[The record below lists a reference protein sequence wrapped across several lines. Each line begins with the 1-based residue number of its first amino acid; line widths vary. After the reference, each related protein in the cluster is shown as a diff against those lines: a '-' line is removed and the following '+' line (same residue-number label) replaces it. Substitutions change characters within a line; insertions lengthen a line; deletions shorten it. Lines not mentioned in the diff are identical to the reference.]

1 MGEITSSPYF
11 YIQGL
16 LMKTTY
22 CKLDEVNNIA
32 VELIKTD
39 SGKTI
44 ISIVDKIHK
53 PNQMCYNHAEFCQIF
68 TEVDKYRLLQLA
80 DSIYEHCQSK

>member
-1 MGEITSSPYF
+1 
-11 YIQGL
+11 
-16 LMKTTY
+16 MKTTR

-44 ISIVDKIHK
+44 ISIVDKTHK
-53 PNQMCYNHAEFCQIF
+53 PSQMCYNHAEFCQIF

-80 DSIYEHCQSK
+80 DSIYNYCNKK

>member
-1 MGEITSSPYF
+1 
-11 YIQGL
+11 
-16 LMKTTY
+16 MKKHY
-22 CKLDEVNNIA
+22 CKLDEVNNIT

-44 ISIVDKIHK
+44 FSLVDKTSK
-53 PNQMCYNHAEFCQIF
+53 PTQMCYNHAEFCQVF

-80 DSIYEHCQSK
+80 DFIYEYCKADR